1 MMVLVINAGS
11 SSLKYQ
17 LIDITQQRLLAK
29 GLCERIGFEDSVHIY
44 SKADGFRDEAT
55 LALHNQVEA
64 IDAMLKMLTDPEKG
78 VIASMDEIE
87 AIGHRIVHG
96 GEAFN
101 QSMLIDNEVLEVLRQ
116 CIDLAPIHNPA
127 NIMGIEACRQ
137 EMPDIPMVGVFDT
150 AFHQTMDPKA
160 FIYALPYEMYK
171 KHGIRKYGFHGTSH
185 KYVMK
190 RAAVML
196 GRPVEELKLVSCH
209 LGNGASICAIE
220 YGKSIDTS
228 MGFTP
233 LSGLAMGTRSGTIDP
248 ALISFIMDKEGMT
261 VEETNAYLNRKSG
274 VLGISGISS
283 DFRDLLKASKN
294 GNVRAK
300 LAIEVFAYRVKKYVA
315 EYIGI
320 MNGVDAIIFTAGI
333 GENNNLVRKL
343 VTDNMEYAGIKC
355 DPAKNISDTGREMD
369 ISTDDSPVR
378 ILVIPTNEE
387 MEIALEVKRVLE
399 EKEISKKNQ

>member
-1 MMVLVINAGS
+1 MKVLVINAGS

-17 LIDITQQRLLAK
+17 LIDISKQELLAK
-29 GLCERIGFEDSVHIY
+29 GLCERIGFEDSIHTY
-44 SKADGFRDEAT
+44 KKADGYQSET
-55 LALHNQVEA
+55 ELSLHNHVEA
-64 IDAMLKMLTDPEKG
+64 IDAMLKILTDKDKG
-78 VIASMDEIE
+78 VISSMDEIE

-101 QSMLIDNEVLEVLRQ
+101 QSMLIDNKVLEVLRE

-137 EMPDIPMVGVFDT
+137 EMPDIPMIGVFDT
-150 AFHQTMDPKA
+150 AFHQTMPPKA
-160 FIYALPYEMYK
+160 YMYALPYELYK
-171 KHGIRKYGFHGTSH
+171 KYGIRKYGFHGTSH
-185 KYVMK
+185 RFVMK
-190 RAAVML
+190 RAAAML

-248 ALISFIMDKEGMT
+248 ALISFIMDKEGMS
-261 VEETNAYLNRKSG
+261 VEETNTFLNRKSG
-274 VLGISGISS
+274 VLGLSGISS
-283 DFRDLLKASKN
+283 DFRDLLKASGN

-320 MNGVDAIIFTAGI
+320 MNGADAIIFTAGI

-343 VTDNMEYAGIKC
+343 VTDNMDYLGIKC
-355 DPAKNISDTGREMD
+355 DCSKNISDTGREMD
-369 ISTDDSPVR
+369 ISTDDSRVR

-387 MEIALEVKRVLE
+387 MEIALEVKRVLAG
-399 EKEISKKNQ
+399 SDG